1 MLWMVEV
8 WGLGGEKGVMDFG
21 AEGEFQGYGPFL
33 GEWLVILVLM
43 IIKNF
48 RRKLHGRI

>member
-1 MLWMVEV
+1 MD
-8 WGLGGEKGVMDFG
+8 LGAK
-21 AEGEFQGYGPFL
+21 GEFRGYVSFL

-48 RRKLHGRI
+48 RRKLHGPR